1 MEFDLKQKEDL
12 TEKQKEKYQQ
22 NEIDLAYKF
31 AKEVHKEFGHFIK
44 AIVLFGSRTKSEGDE
59 DNEGDIDIL
68 LVVDDVTYSLTGEVV
83 ETYRII
89 VENLILKVSKKIHVT
104 TLKFTSFWDYLRV
117 GDPVGLNMLRDG
129 VALIDTGFF
138 TPMQYLLFSG
148 QIRPSTESMMSYMGR
163 STQALQNSRW
173 HVLQGTLDLYWA
185 VIDSA
190 QAAIMKSG
198 RQPPSPA
205 NVSGVLK
212 ELANEKYIYKDAPKV
227 MDMFYKLSKK
237 IMHKKITDIHGK
249 DYEYYYKKAEEF
261 VENLKKYVT
270 K

>member
-1 MEFDLKQKEDL
+1 MKKKEDI
-12 TEKQKEKYQQ
+12 TEKQKEKFEQ
-22 NEIDLAYKF
+22 NEIDLAYTF
-31 AKEVHKEFGHFIK
+31 SKEIHKEFGHFIK
-44 AIVLFGSRTKSEGDE
+44 AIVLFGSRAKGEGNE
-59 DNEGDIDIL
+59 DGDIDIL
-68 LVVDDVTYSLTGEVV
+68 LVVDDVTYSMTGEVV

-89 VENLILKVSKKIHVT
+89 VENIILKVSKRIHVT
-104 TLKFTSFWDYLRV
+104 TLKFTSFWDYIRV

-148 QIRPSTESMMSYMGR
+148 QISPSREAMMSYMGR

-185 VIDSA
+185 VIDAA

-205 NVSGVLK
+205 NVSVVLK
-212 ELANEKYIYKDAPKV
+212 ELVDENLIYKDAPKT
-227 MDMFYKLSKK
+227 MNMFYKLSKK
-237 IMHKKITDIHGK
+237 IMHKKIIDIYGK
-249 DYEYYYKKAEEF
+249 DYEYYYQKAEEF
-261 VENLKKYVT
+261 VEDLKKYVV
-270 K
+270 KK